1 MISSFNGY
9 QAYQKNKYE
18 TASPHRLI
26 AMLYDGALRFMN
38 QSIANV
44 QAQDIAATN
53 LSLSRAQDIINE
65 LIACLNFEQG
75 NEIAI
80 NLNNLYRYIND
91 LLIRANI
98 QKNVEPIQE
107 AIEIVKD
114 IRDAWQTIGR
124 EVAMNG

>member
-1 MISSFNGY
+1 MISNFNGY
-9 QAYQKNKYE
+9 QAYQKNNYE

-26 AMLYDGALRFMN
+26 TMLYDGAIRFMN

-53 LSLSRAQDIINE
+53 LSLTRAQDIMNE

-75 NEIAI
+75 QEVAT
-80 NLNNLYRYIND
+80 NLNSIYRYTID
-91 LLIRANI
+91 LLVQANI
-98 QKNVEPIQE
+98 QKRVEPIEE
-107 AIEIVKD
+107 AIVIVKD
-114 IRDAWQTIGR
+114 IREAWQAIGR

>member
-9 QAYQKNKYE
+9 QAYQKNNYE

-26 AMLYDGALRFMN
+26 SMLYDGALRFMN

-75 NEIAI
+75 NEIATS
-80 NLNNLYRYIND
+80 LNNLYRYIND
-91 LLIRANI
+91 LLIQANI
-98 QKNVEPIQE
+98 QKKVEPIQE
-107 AIEIVKD
+107 AIVIVKD